1 MARKRRNKRGEKEEE
16 MQKELNIPKGRKNIK
31 IKERR
36 DKGKVVLLLSLQT
49 AATDTIQLHVFFLL

>member
-36 DKGKVVLLLSLQT
+36 DEGKVVLLLSLQT